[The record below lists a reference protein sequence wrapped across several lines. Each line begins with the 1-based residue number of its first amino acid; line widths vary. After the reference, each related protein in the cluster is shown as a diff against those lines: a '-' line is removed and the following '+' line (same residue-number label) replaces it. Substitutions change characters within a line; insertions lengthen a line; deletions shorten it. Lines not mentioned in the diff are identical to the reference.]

1 MTEVNMT
8 EEKYDFEPATVADAL
23 AWVQRMN
30 EEVHTLPI
38 TKEEIEATLNFAGQ
52 QTYFYAC
59 EGGITYLGK

>member
-38 TKEEIEATLNFAGQ
+38 TKEEIEATLNFAVSADIAELFGD
-52 QTYFYAC
+52 AH
-59 EGGITYLGK
+59 

>member
-1 MTEVNMT
+1 MT

-38 TKEEIEATLNFAGQ
+38 TKEEIAATFNFAVSADIAEV
-52 QTYFYAC
+52 FDHAH
-59 EGGITYLGK
+59 

>member
-23 AWVQRMN
+23 AWVQKMN

-38 TKEEIEATLNFAGQ
+38 TKEEIESIFNFAVSADIAEVFGD
-52 QTYFYAC
+52 AH
-59 EGGITYLGK
+59 

>member
-38 TKEEIEATLNFAGQ
+38 TKEEIEETFNFAVSADIAEV
-52 QTYFYAC
+52 FDDAH
-59 EGGITYLGK
+59 

>member
-30 EEVHTLPI
+30 EEVHTLLI
-38 TKEEIEATLNFAGQ
+38 TKEEIAATFNFAVSADIAEV
-52 QTYFYAC
+52 FDHAH
-59 EGGITYLGK
+59 

>member
-23 AWVQRMN
+23 AWVQKMN

-38 TKEEIEATLNFAGQ
+38 TKEEIEATFNFAVSTDIAEVFGDVH
-52 QTYFYAC
+52 
-59 EGGITYLGK
+59 

>member
-38 TKEEIEATLNFAGQ
+38 TQKAKIEETLKFAVSADIAEVFGD
-52 QTYFYAC
+52 AH
-59 EGGITYLGK
+59 

>member
-38 TKEEIEATLNFAGQ
+38 TKEEIEATFNFAVS
-52 QTYFYAC
+52 TDIAEVFDHAH
-59 EGGITYLGK
+59 

>member
-23 AWVQRMN
+23 AWVQKLN

-38 TKEEIEATLNFAGQ
+38 TKEEIEATFNFAVSADIAEVFGD
-52 QTYFYAC
+52 AH
-59 EGGITYLGK
+59 

>member
-23 AWVQRMN
+23 AWVQRIN

-38 TKEEIEATLNFAGQ
+38 TKEEIEETFNFAVSADIAEV
-52 QTYFYAC
+52 FDYAH
-59 EGGITYLGK
+59 

>member
-1 MTEVNMT
+1 MT

-38 TKEEIEATLNFAGQ
+38 TKEEIEATFNFAVSADIAEV
-52 QTYFYAC
+52 FDHAH
-59 EGGITYLGK
+59 